1 MRIKSQTVLARGAVL
16 DRVLDARWR
25 ASGEGLNRQA
35 FGRFH
40 AAQMKTAWASR
51 CQSTCALIAGETILA
66 SAERYELAG
75 VFDGRPMRVC
85 GIGSVR
91 SEPSPQGAAHARTLI
106 ETILDGAE
114 AAGVEM
120 AVLFSQPP
128 AAPAERFEA
137 IPLTDLTLAVTQSR
151 RGAPMTTVRGG
162 EERDLAAIVA
172 MGRVRAGAQRLHLDR
187 DVDFLQYIITT
198 KRLLAGLAPANAR
211 QLHFFIAEEGITAA
225 AYVIVS
231 VAGHTWTL
239 EECGDRDPSGARVGA
254 LLQALIARE
263 PAERR
268 PTIHAWLPPGFQPPQ
283 VTIASAVPSP
293 ATIGVRMLNSGAI
306 ARPGRRRRRVLA
318 RQLSVARAGVRLTQ
332 RCRAIAAATRRAC
345 SQSAEAASRDIRE
358 TEPAG
363 RQRAVTQPH
372 TGARFDPLRPGRS
385 PGVHDPH
392 PSSTPR
398 VAASPENARTHGWAA
413 RAHIA
418 KNMTAIR
425 PAPAADSSIQGAGP
439 FERFVM
445 AEATPYLCATS
456 QALFNCAQA
465 FPGSRHTVE
474 GMFKHF
480 GPGWPPSGWRLSS

>member
-1 MRIKSQTVLARGAVL
+1 MKVSGGPLAQTVLARGAVL

-75 VFDGRPMRVC
+75 VFDGRPIGVC

-91 SEPSPQGAAHARTLI
+91 SEPSPHGAAHARTLI

-120 AVLFSQPP
+120 AVLFSHT
-128 AAPAERFEA
+128 AGGAERSGFET

-187 DVDFLQYIITT
+187 DVDFLQYVITT

-306 ARPGRRRRRVLA
+306 VP
-318 RQLSVARAGVRLTQ
+318 
-332 RCRAIAAATRRAC
+332 
-345 SQSAEAASRDIRE
+345 
-358 TEPAG
+358 
-363 RQRAVTQPH
+363 
-372 TGARFDPLRPGRS
+372 PL
-385 PGVHDPH
+385 H
-392 PSSTPR
+392 
-398 VAASPENARTHGWAA
+398 
-413 RAHIA
+413 
-418 KNMTAIR
+418 
-425 PAPAADSSIQGAGP
+425 AADAVFWHDS
-439 FERFVM
+439 F
-445 AEATPYLCATS
+445 L
-456 QALFNCAQA
+456 
-465 FPGSRHTVE
+465 
-474 GMFKHF
+474 
-480 GPGWPPSGWRLSS
+480 

>member
-1 MRIKSQTVLARGAVL
+1 MTAIWIVAGLAVAAAASILTFRARADRSADMGAVSHQWITSTGSVPTRIRAAEQSLPRHADMKVSGGPLAQTILARGAVL

-75 VFDGRPMRVC
+75 VFDGRPIGVC
-85 GIGSVR
+85 GIGSVW
-91 SEPSPQGAAHARTLI
+91 SEPSPHGAAHARTLI

-120 AVLFSQPP
+120 AVLFSHT
-128 AAPAERFEA
+128 AGGAERSDFET

-187 DVDFLQYIITT
+187 DVDFLQYVITT
-198 KRLLAGLAPANAR
+198 KRLLAGLGPANAR

-231 VAGHTWTL
+231 VVGHAWTL

-254 LLQALIARE
+254 LLQALDRAGARRTA
-263 PAERR
+263 PDD
-268 PTIHAWLPPGFQPPQ
+268 PGVAAAGFP
-283 VTIASAVPSP
+283 ASAGHHRIRDAVDRHHRRAHAQLRGDRTAP
-293 ATIGVRMLNSGAI
+293 A
-306 ARPGRRRRRVLA
+306 RRRRPVLA
-318 RQLSVARAGVRLTQ
+318 RQLPVAKAGRQALLSAVVQLTQ
-332 RCRAIAAATRRAC
+332 RHAVRARNLLKQRVMTFEK
-345 SQSAEAASRDIRE
+345 QSLL
-358 TEPAG
+358 
-363 RQRAVTQPH
+363 AVS
-372 TGARFDPLRPGRS
+372 AR
-385 PGVHDPH
+385 
-392 PSSTPR
+392 
-398 VAASPENARTHGWAA
+398 
-413 RAHIA
+413 
-418 KNMTAIR
+418 
-425 PAPAADSSIQGAGP
+425 
-439 FERFVM
+439 
-445 AEATPYLCATS
+445 
-456 QALFNCAQA
+456 
-465 FPGSRHTVE
+465 
-474 GMFKHF
+474 
-480 GPGWPPSGWRLSS
+480 